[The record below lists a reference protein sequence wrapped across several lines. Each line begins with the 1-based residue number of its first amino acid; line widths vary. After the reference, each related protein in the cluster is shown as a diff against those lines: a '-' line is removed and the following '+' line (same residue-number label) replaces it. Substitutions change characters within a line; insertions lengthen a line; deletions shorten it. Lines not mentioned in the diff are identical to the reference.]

1 MENTGNRKPAY
12 FSVLELLTSGTKS
25 IYKNIYTI
33 VIIIT
38 DIIPNGVVEKN
49 VCLNI
54 FKLRNIRIT
63 AKKGKKYEKYNIS
76 AHFVDNF
83 NAVPHS
89 LQLTHT
95 NPPHIN
101 PKNIFLKG
109 RIAVFPQDGH
119 LFITCVMP
127 PLYHLRSENS
137 RLQGLWSWRPDSPAS
152 HNINDTG

>member
-38 DIIPNGVVEKN
+38 DIIRNGVVEKN
-49 VCLNI
+49 VCSNI

-63 AKKGKKYEKYNIS
+63 GKKRKKYEKFNIS

-83 NAVPHS
+83 NSVPHS
-89 LQLTHT
+89 LQLHPS
-95 NPPHIN
+95 PPHLD
-101 PKNIFLKG
+101 PENIFLKG

-119 LFITCVMP
+119 LFITCVIP
-127 PLYHLRSENS
+127 P
-137 RLQGLWSWRPDSPAS
+137 
-152 HNINDTG
+152 

>member
-12 FSVLELLTSGTKS
+12 FSVLELLTSGTKT
-25 IYKNIYTI
+25 IYKYISTI
-33 VIIIT
+33 VIMIT
-38 DIIPNGVVEKN
+38 DIIKNGVVEKN
-49 VCLNI
+49 VYLNI

-63 AKKGKKYEKYNIS
+63 VKKVKKYEKYNIS

-83 NAVPHS
+83 NSAPHS
-89 LQLTHT
+89 SQLQHT

-119 LFITCVMP
+119 LFITCVIP
-127 PLYHLRSENS
+127 P
-137 RLQGLWSWRPDSPAS
+137 
-152 HNINDTG
+152 